1 MLLDK
6 LSPSEVAAKMLLLRV
21 DVVVAEEEE
30 AAEVEGVVEGVVEAP
45 TGGLPLQ
52 R

>member
-21 DVVVAEEEE
+21 DAEVAEEEE

>member
-21 DVVVAEEEE
+21 VDAEVAEEE
-30 AAEVEGVVEGVVEAP
+30 AVEVEGVVEGVVEAP